1 MSDVGAEI
9 GAAMDAVTAGA
20 APGASTVF
28 DAVVVGAGMA
38 GLTAARALQDRGR
51 SVRVLESRDRVGG
64 RLLTVAGADGE
75 PLDLGATWYWPGE
88 HRVAAL
94 VQELGQPVHPQHLA
108 GDALFHEP
116 SGRQR
121 LNGNPIDVPS
131 GRFSLGA
138 EALARGLADLLVPGT
153 IELGRPVTAIE
164 MQDDDSDRGGAVRV
178 ITGSGAVRAEHVVV
192 ALPPALAVHRL
203 RFAPALPDRLIGLA
217 EATPVWMASV
227 AKVVARYERPFW
239 REQGLAGAAISHLGP
254 MGEIHDMS
262 GPDGHPAALFGFVRL
277 PRAGDPPPQ
286 RSAIE
291 AQLASLFGP
300 DAPAPVEVVIHDW
313 RAEGETAPLG
323 VDPSSAYQLFGH
335 PRYQEPSWGGRL
347 HWASTET
354 ATVSPGHIEG
364 AMASGERAAA
374 AIVAATEPSATRS
387 AS

>member
-1 MSDVGAEI
+1 MPDVT
-9 GAAMDAVTAGA
+9 AADAVKDAGTAEA
-20 APGASTVF
+20 TPGTPAVF

-64 RLLTVAGADGE
+64 RLLTVAGAEGHL
-75 PLDLGATWYWPGE
+75 LDLGATWYWPGE

-138 EALARGLADLLVPGT
+138 EALARGLADLLAPGT

-164 MQDDDSDRGGAVRV
+164 LQEGDSDRGGVRV
-178 ITGSGAVRAEHVVV
+178 ITATGSVRAEHVVV

-203 RFAPALPDRLIGLA
+203 HFAPALPDRLTGLA

-239 REQGLAGAAISHLGP
+239 REQGLSGAAISHLGP

-262 GPDGHPAALFGFVRL
+262 GPDGHPAALFGFARL

-286 RSAIE
+286 RAAVE
-291 AQLASLFGP
+291 AQLATLFGP
-300 DAPAPVEVVIHDW
+300 DAPAPVEVLIHDW

-335 PRYQEPSWGGRL
+335 PRYQEPSLGGRL